1 MKLETKQTEV
11 RLVAEND
18 LDKFYLEN
26 FFKTNKRLY
35 LYKEYEFGT
44 NETFSVTL
52 THEKPE

>member
-11 RLVAEND
+11 RLVAESD
-18 LDKFYLEN
+18 IDKFYLEN

-35 LYKEYEFGT
+35 FSKELEFAT